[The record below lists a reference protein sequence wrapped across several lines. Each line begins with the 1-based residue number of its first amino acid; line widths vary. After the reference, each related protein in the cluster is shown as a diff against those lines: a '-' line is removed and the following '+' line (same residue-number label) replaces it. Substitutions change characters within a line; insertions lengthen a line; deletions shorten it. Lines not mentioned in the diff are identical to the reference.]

1 MGMIDFDI
9 TDNAV
14 DKLMDVLNTL
24 KSPPEMLRVAI
35 QGGGCAGFQYRFD
48 VETEQEEGD
57 LRFEKNGA
65 VVLIDPVSAGYLSGS
80 VLDYES
86 GLMESRFVLKNPH
99 VKTTCGCGM
108 SFTG

>member
-1 MGMIDFDI
+1 MINFNI
-9 TDNAV
+9 TDAAAS
-14 DKLMDVLNTL
+14 KLMEVLNTL
-24 KSPPEMLRVAI
+24 SDPPEMLRVAI

-48 VETEQEEGD
+48 VETQEDEGD
-57 LRFEKNGA
+57 MRFERSGA
-65 VVLIDPVSAGYLSGS
+65 TVLIDPISAGYLGEA

-99 VKTTCGCGM
+99 AKSTCGCGM